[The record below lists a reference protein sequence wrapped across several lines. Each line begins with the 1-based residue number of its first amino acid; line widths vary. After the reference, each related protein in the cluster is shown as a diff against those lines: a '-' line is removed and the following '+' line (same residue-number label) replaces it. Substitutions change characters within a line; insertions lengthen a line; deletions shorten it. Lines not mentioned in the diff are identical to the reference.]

1 MPVNREMDRFEA
13 GPLRDASE
21 LMQPE
26 RLASLK
32 QTRLSF
38 ARLLMDKMTRE
49 QWEIER
55 AEGGYDEH
63 GVGRAVYSIDT
74 PSRRFSFCVFSHEA
88 GEGDHTG
95 RIVAE
100 DWDMWGFLCEG
111 EPTEELMES
120 QYEELPKVREGRA
133 TSDILIW
140 TRGNRSTST
149 FDHVVESLAAGHQ
162 PDIDRLA
169 KGGYLT
175 RSSGYYGNGLNGT
188 KEFKAMD
195 DDHPLGGPYMA
206 QMLTIWMLR
215 IYGFDV
221 AEEMAASRSSEATT
235 LDYEIKRY
243 LGTGNSSGI
252 GIIHYVINHPQLIH
266 TWIRAREVALA
277 RVKTIEPTTEE
288 VRQFESLLG
297 DAIRWFR
304 ADESDTKD
312 FFQSKDLIADGL
324 TRIDDRLAAREEAAG
339 EPTLW
344 ADLCAWA
351 EETLGMETQEV
362 LHSLLLDVYPEVSQG
377 LENTLTIKEQSD
389 IVPGMTLD
397 RLESQI
403 LSSYQW
409 ALDIDL
415 TEPGTQRYFWYR
427 SIDSEE
433 PRLGIRGEHEYE
445 EYGLPID
452 IARQVQRLELD
463 LQAFDATDTVAEFLL
478 QHPEHRSIVERIQTV
493 HNLPY
498 AEVRANPL
506 GRDFVPLSLIS
517 CLKAI
522 WGIQKAHPKSEGWV
536 RGTFFQGAPL
546 PVDVE
551 HGDES
556 YWLYPEKPER
566 ADIWR
571 EN

>member
-1 MPVNREMDRFEA
+1 MDA
-13 GPLRDASE
+13 
-21 LMQPE
+21 
-26 RLASLK
+26 
-32 QTRLSF
+32 
-38 ARLLMDKMTRE
+38 
-49 QWEIER
+49 
-55 AEGGYDEH
+55 
-63 GVGRAVYSIDT
+63 
-74 PSRRFSFCVFSHEA
+74 
-88 GEGDHTG
+88 
-95 RIVAE
+95 
-100 DWDMWGFLCEG
+100 
-111 EPTEELMES
+111 
-120 QYEELPKVREGRA
+120 
-133 TSDILIW
+133 
-140 TRGNRSTST
+140 
-149 FDHVVESLAAGHQ
+149 
-162 PDIDRLA
+162 
-169 KGGYLT
+169 
-175 RSSGYYGNGLNGT
+175 
-188 KEFKAMD
+188 
-195 DDHPLGGPYMA
+195 DHPLGGPYMA

-221 AEEMAASRSSEATT
+221 AEKMAASRSSGAAT
-235 LDYEIKRY
+235 LDYDIKRY

-288 VRQFESLLG
+288 IRRFGSLLA
-297 DAIRWFR
+297 DATRWFR
-304 ADESDTKD
+304 EDESETKE
-312 FFQSKDLIADGL
+312 FFQSKDQIAEEL
-324 TRIDDRLAAREEAAG
+324 SRIDERLTPGEESAG
-339 EPTLW
+339 GPDLW
-344 ADLCAWA
+344 ADLCSWA
-351 EETLGMETQEV
+351 EEMLQMETQEV
-362 LHSLLLDVYPEVSQG
+362 LHSLLLDVYPEVCRG
-377 LENTLTIKEQSD
+377 LENTLTVKEESD

-403 LSSYQW
+403 LSSSQW

-415 TEPGTQRYFWYR
+415 TEPGSQRYFWYR
-427 SIDSEE
+427 SVDSEE

-463 LQAFDATDTVAEFLL
+463 IQEFDPTDTVAEFLL
-478 QHPEHRSIVERIQTV
+478 GHPEHRSVVERIQTV
-493 HNLPY
+493 HNLPS
-498 AEVRANPL
+498 AEIRANPL

-551 HGDES
+551 NGDES

-566 ADIWR
+566 ADKWG

>member
-13 GPLRDASE
+13 GPLRDATE

-38 ARLLMDKMTRE
+38 ARLLIDKMTRE
-49 QWEIER
+49 EWEIER

-63 GVGRAVYSIDT
+63 GVGRAVYSIET
-74 PSRRFSFCVFSHEA
+74 PDRRFSFCVFSHEA

-140 TRGNRSTST
+140 VRGNRSTRV

-195 DDHPLGGPYMA
+195 DDHPLSGPYMA

-221 AEEMAASRSSEATT
+221 AEEMAASRSADAAS

-277 RVKTIEPTTEE
+277 RVKTIEPTTDEI
-288 VRQFESLLG
+288 RQFESLLA
-297 DAIRWFR
+297 DATRWFR
-304 ADESDTKD
+304 EDESETKE

-324 TRIDDRLAAREEAAG
+324 TRIDERLAAREEAAG

-344 ADLCAWA
+344 ADLCSWA
-351 EETLGMETQEV
+351 DEALEMETQEV

-445 EYGLPID
+445 EYGLPVD

-478 QHPEHRSIVERIQTV
+478 QHPEHRSIVERVQTV

-546 PVDVE
+546 PVDIK

-556 YWLYPEKPER
+556 YWLYPEKPQR
-566 ADIWR
+566 ADTWR